1 MKDIFLIYIILINL
15 ISYNAMFIDKR
26 RSISGKWRIK
36 ETTLLFLA
44 AIGGSIGEYIG
55 MYTFRHKTK
64 HYKFSIGLPLIIFA
78 QILLIKK
85 LI

>member
-1 MKDIFLIYIILINL
+1 MKEIILIYVILINL
-15 ISYNAMFIDKR
+15 TAFLAIFIDKR
-26 RSISGKWRIK
+26 KAIHGKWRIK
-36 ETTLLFLA
+36 ESTLLFLA
-44 AIGGSIGEYIG
+44 IMGGSLGEYIG

-64 HYKFSIGLPLIIFA
+64 HYKFSIGLPLIIFT